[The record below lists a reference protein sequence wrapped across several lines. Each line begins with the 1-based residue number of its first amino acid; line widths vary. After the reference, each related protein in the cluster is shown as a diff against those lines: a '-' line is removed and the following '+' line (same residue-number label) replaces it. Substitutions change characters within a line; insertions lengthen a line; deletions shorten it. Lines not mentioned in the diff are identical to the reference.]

1 MNISAEKTSHSH
13 AVASLNTDHSSQSKK
28 ANATN
33 LTTKVDMV
41 ENLCDAFAKMSI
53 SSNKKVSFSNLTK
66 KVDMVEDLCDAF
78 AKMSISSNKKV

>member
-1 MNISAEKTSHSH
+1 MGVSTEKTSHAH

-41 ENLCDAFAKMSI
+41 ENLCETFALSQI
-53 SSNKKVSFSNLTK
+53 KKLS
-66 KVDMVEDLCDAF
+66 
-78 AKMSISSNKKV
+78 